1 MLGLGV
7 TATPAVVRHV
17 SGLIFLPFFVCLAG
31 CGLRDRATQGES
43 TAPIVKVGERG
54 YSKADLERFF
64 ASRLNEFS
72 GSASADAA
80 RSALLDFFIEEKLLL
95 HQATLLKIEPDSRA
109 LESMREKVAAGSGGN
124 SADLRRDKQFEQGIE
139 DSLRIQAYLSGHLFK
154 NLAVTREECEAYYKE
169 HLDEF
174 VRNDV
179 VHVGEILVGTDAQA
193 KKIQALLKANR
204 NRNFHELARIYS
216 KAPTAA
222 EGGDLGTFQRG
233 ELPEE
238 FDKVVFPLAPGS
250 VSKIVRTQYGYHI
263 FLVEEKILAHQQK
276 LFEVEDQIR
285 EKLLLERQRAA
296 LAGELA
302 SLAQRIPIE
311 VDRERLEFN
320 YTGARLA
327 PRGGT
332 TR

>member
-1 MLGLGV
+1 MLRLGVSAMPPGRRHVLGLV
-7 TATPAVVRHV
+7 
-17 SGLIFLPFFVCLAG
+17 FLPVILCLTG
-31 CGLRDRATQGES
+31 CDLRERAVPRES
-43 TAPIVKVGERG
+43 TAPIVKVGEQG
-54 YSKADLERFF
+54 YTRADLEQFF
-64 ASRLNEFS
+64 ASRLNEFG
-72 GSASADAA
+72 GSTSTDEA
-80 RSALLDFFIEEKLLL
+80 RSALLDSFIEEKLLL
-95 HQATLLKIEPDSRA
+95 QQAAQLKIEPSSQA
-109 LESMREKVAAGSGGN
+109 LESMRERIVSSGGGN
-124 SADLRRDKQFEQGIE
+124 GTDLKKDVDFERGIVE
-139 DSLRIQAYLSGHLFK
+139 SLKIQAYLHEHLFRK
-154 NLAVTREECEAYYKE
+154 LRVSQEECEAYYKE

-179 VHVGEILVGTDAQA
+179 VHVREILVDSESQA
-193 KKIQALLKANR
+193 KKVQALLKANR
-204 NRNFHELARIYS
+204 NRNFQELARIYS

-233 ELPEE
+233 ELPDE
-238 FDKVVFPLAPGS
+238 FDKVIFPLAPGT

-285 EKLLLERQRAA
+285 EKLLLERQREA

-302 SLAQRIPIE
+302 SLAQRIPIQ
-311 VDRERLEFN
+311 VDRERLEFK

-332 TR
+332 IR

>member
-1 MLGLGV
+1 MPPGRRYVL
-7 TATPAVVRHV
+7 
-17 SGLIFLPFFVCLAG
+17 GLIFLPVICCLGG
-31 CGLRDRATQGES
+31 CGLRDRTAQRES
-43 TAPIVKVGERG
+43 TAPIVKVGEQG
-54 YSKADLERFF
+54 YTRADLEQFF
-64 ASRLNEFS
+64 ASRLNEFG
-72 GSASADAA
+72 GSTSADEA
-80 RSALLDFFIEEKLLL
+80 RSALLDSFIEEKLLL
-95 HQATLLKIEPDSRA
+95 QRATQLKIEPSSQA
-109 LESMREKVAAGSGGN
+109 LESMRERIVASGGGN
-124 SADLRRDKQFEQGIE
+124 STDLKKDVDFERGILE
-139 DSLRIQAYLSGHLFK
+139 SLKIQAYLHEHLFR
-154 NLAVTREECEAYYKE
+154 NLTITQEECETYYKE

-179 VHVGEILVGTDAQA
+179 VHVREILVDTEAQA

-238 FDKVVFPLAPGS
+238 FDKVIFPLAPGT

-276 LFEVEDQIR
+276 LFEVEDQIK

-302 SLAQRIPIE
+302 SLAQRIPIQL
-311 VDRERLEFN
+311 DRERLEFK

-332 TR
+332 IR